1 MHDATEPT
9 LDLPENMTPK
19 ATGPGGAVA
28 NFAPT
33 ASDLVDGSA
42 PVTCSPASGGAFP
55 VGETTVDCS
64 AEHGAGN
71 EAADGFEVG
80 VTQTG
85 VALDIKPQTCPN
97 PLSTSATGSYPVAIL
112 GTGELEVSQ
121 VDTAKPIRLEGVAA
135 QALSKGAVRDAATPF
150 AGTIAAPPQ
159 AGQCTKAG
167 ADGNQDLDLKFD
179 AQQVVRALGPI
190 RDKEARVLGLTAYL
204 KDGTHV
210 EGEDVVVTN
219 TTSTTKRR

>member
-9 LDLPENMTPK
+9 LDLPEDMTLE
-19 ATGPGGAVA
+19 ATGPTGAVA

-42 PVTCSPASGGAFP
+42 PGTCCPASGGTFP

-64 AEHGAGN
+64 AEDGAGN
-71 EAADGFEVG
+71 GATGGFEVG

-97 PLSTSATGSYPVAIL
+97 PLGTSAAGSYPVAIL
-112 GTGELEVSQ
+112 GTGELDVSQ
-121 VDTAKPIRLEGVAA
+121 IDTAKPIRLEGVAA
-135 QALSKGAVRDAATPF
+135 QALSKGAVKDAAAPF
-150 AGTIAAPPQ
+150 AGTVTDPPQ

-167 ADGNQDLDLKFD
+167 ADGKQDLDLKFD
-179 AQQVVRALGPI
+179 AQ
-190 RDKEARVLGLTAYL
+190 
-204 KDGTHV
+204 
-210 EGEDVVVTN
+210 
-219 TTSTTKRR
+219 